1 MNYACNFHGVSL
13 AKELGSN
20 GYKEGEWFCSSF
32 SNNGEANPNAEREFE
47 SILSELV
54 PKVLYGAYGSD
65 NQLKEIPFV
74 EL

>member
-1 MNYACNFHGVSL
+1 MLKNLVPTDIRKA
-13 AKELGSN
+13 N
-20 GYKEGEWFCSSF
+20 GFAQLISD
-32 SNNGEANPNAEREFE
+32 NGAANPKAKKEFE
-47 SILSELV
+47 SILSELT